1 MQIAKNRHKTDTKHL
16 CLFLRLLQVKI
27 TESQKE
33 SQGIYCV
40 FFYFYS
46 LECIKNNIIDYANIQ
61 FRHKNT
67 TPTVDT
73 EPVGVLHNPPLLR
86 RGGLPCVLNC
96 QKKNP
101 RQGQWRGRTCRQ
113 RAQPKSPPYTIQRH
127 TVRAKKSANI
137 Y

>member
-16 CLFLRLLQVKI
+16 CLFLRFLQVKI

-33 SQGIYCV
+33 SQRIYYV

-46 LECIKNNIIDYANIQ
+46 LECIKNNIVDCANIQ

-73 EPVGVLHNPPLLR
+73 EPVGVLSPLLLR
-86 RGGLPCVLNC
+86 RRGLPGLLLMPTTDPLN
-96 QKKNP
+96 KE
-101 RQGQWRGRTCRQ
+101 
-113 RAQPKSPPYTIQRH
+113 I
-127 TVRAKKSANI
+127 
-137 Y
+137 